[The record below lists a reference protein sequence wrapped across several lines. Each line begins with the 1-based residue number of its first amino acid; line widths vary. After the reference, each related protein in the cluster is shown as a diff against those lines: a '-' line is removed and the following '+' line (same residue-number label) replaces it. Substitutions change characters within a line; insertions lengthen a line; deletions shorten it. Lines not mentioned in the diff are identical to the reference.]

1 MKESIT
7 SDQERQIRRI
17 AEDAVNKGLKALT
30 FNGKTAQQVIA
41 RGGELADAVIDKM
54 RDLAIVCLKCIS
66 LGKRVVIPATDGTET
81 LASADD
87 VFNSIDP
94 NFKNWGLDVAGEPTP
109 QTPVEV
115 YEMVEDGNYRHIF
128 GGVNVNLNR
137 LCLEQSQIK
146 KFVSTEAD
154 NYLLKEG
161 WTYFLFLT
169 KRRAK
174 TEDEREEF
182 FVVCV
187 PRRGVADCNAY
198 VREVHVEGL
207 SNDHDWRVELA
218 CRVVVPQLIQ

>member
-1 MKESIT
+1 MITMKESIT

-94 NFKNWGLDVAGEPTP
+94 NFKNWGLDVAGGPATP
-109 QTPVEV
+109 TPVEGFRKV
-115 YEMVEDGNYRHIF
+115 
-128 GGVNVNLNR
+128 GG
-137 LCLEQSQIK
+137 
-146 KFVSTEAD
+146 
-154 NYLLKEG
+154 G
-161 WTYFLFLT
+161 TYTPPFSG
-169 KRRAK
+169 A
-174 TEDEREEF
+174 
-182 FVVCV
+182 
-187 PRRGVADCNAY
+187 
-198 VREVHVEGL
+198 HV
-207 SNDHDWRVELA
+207 
-218 CRVVVPQLIQ
+218 